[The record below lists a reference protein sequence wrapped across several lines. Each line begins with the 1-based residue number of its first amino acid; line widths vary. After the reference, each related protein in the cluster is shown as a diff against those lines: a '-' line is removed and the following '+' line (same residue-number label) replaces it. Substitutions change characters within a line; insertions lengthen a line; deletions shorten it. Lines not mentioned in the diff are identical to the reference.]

1 MSLEKD
7 LEHVLR
13 RERPPAGFAAR
24 VMRRVEEEERGR
36 QRHSSRGYGSW
47 WRAAAAMLLLTIA
60 GGGWLTHYEIERH
73 EGERAKAQVL
83 LALRITGAKMHAAR
97 EQVRELGSR
106 SSEAPENISDEKR

>member
-1 MSLEKD
+1 MPLEND
-7 LEHVLR
+7 LKQVFR
-13 RERPPAGFAAR
+13 RERPSAGFAAR
-24 VMRRVEEEERGR
+24 VMERVGEEER
-36 QRHSSRGYGSW
+36 SRRRPASGSHRSW
-47 WRAAAAMLLLTIA
+47 WQAIAAMLLLTIA

-106 SSEAPENISDEKR
+106 

>member
-1 MSLEKD
+1 MPLEKD

-13 RERPPAGFAAR
+13 RERPPAGFATR

-36 QRHSSRGYGSW
+36 QPDSSGGHGSW
-47 WRAAAAMLLLTIA
+47 WLAAAAMLLLTIA

-97 EQVRELGSR
+97 EQVRQLGSR
-106 SSEAPENISDEKR
+106 PSEAPETVSEEKR